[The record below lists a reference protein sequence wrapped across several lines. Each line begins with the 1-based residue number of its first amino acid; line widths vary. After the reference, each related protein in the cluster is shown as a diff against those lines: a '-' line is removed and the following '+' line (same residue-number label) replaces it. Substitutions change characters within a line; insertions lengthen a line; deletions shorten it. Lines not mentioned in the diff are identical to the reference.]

1 MALAGVGDVRGDD
14 SPPGAWLSTVGVF
27 YFSRNP
33 SAAWWCGKPVP
44 PACRT
49 RWTSAMIRAIVP
61 MPTRRRASGGRRNS
75 MDPLTERLLAQD
87 ADTAANG
94 PYQAQVLCAYPDCNR
109 TRRPVNI
116 PRSDYEL
123 ALRRHKPDMVRGRT

>member
-1 MALAGVGDVRGDD
+1 
-14 SPPGAWLSTVGVF
+14 
-27 YFSRNP
+27 
-33 SAAWWCGKPVP
+33 
-44 PACRT
+44 
-49 RWTSAMIRAIVP
+49 
-61 MPTRRRASGGRRNS
+61 

-123 ALRRHKPDMVRGRT
+123 ALRRHKPDMVRGRTLLFKGTCEQHDEDDEDDMGRASLRGADLSRADLSDANLSGANLGGANLTDTIF